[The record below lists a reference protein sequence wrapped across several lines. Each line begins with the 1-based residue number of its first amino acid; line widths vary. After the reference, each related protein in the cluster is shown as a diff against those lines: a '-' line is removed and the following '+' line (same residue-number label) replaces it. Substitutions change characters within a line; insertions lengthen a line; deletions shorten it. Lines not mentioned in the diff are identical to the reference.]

1 MNNLVEK
8 LIESFSR
15 FPGIGKKTAQR
26 FVFYLSKMS
35 KEELNRLIADLNEV
49 TKIKICRNCFFPIF
63 ENAGVAEENLCKYC
77 SDKNRNGNLICVVEK
92 ESDLLAI
99 ENTRRYKGVYHILG
113 GTLLSFSEAE
123 NKNLKIKELVAR
135 VNELKKKTGDIEII
149 LALRP
154 DTAGDATSLY
164 LEKTFRPLNIK
175 TTRLARGLPIGA
187 DLEYADE
194 ITLSEALIKR
204 N

>member
-8 LIESFSR
+8 LIEKFSK
-15 FPGIGKKTAQR
+15 FPGVGKRTAQR
-26 FVFYLSKMS
+26 FIFYISKMP
-35 KEELNRLIADLNEV
+35 KEELERLIADLNEAA
-49 TKIKICRNCFFPIF
+49 KIKICRNCFFPIF
-63 ENAGVAEENLCKYC
+63 ENSAAAENNLCKYC
-77 SDKNRNGNLICVVEK
+77 SDKNRGANLICVVEK

-123 NKNLKIKELVAR
+123 NKNLKIKELAAR
-135 VNELKKKTGDIEII
+135 VGELKNRNGDIEII

-164 LEKTFRPLNIK
+164 LERVLKPLNVKI
-175 TTRLARGLPIGA
+175 TRLARGLPIGA

-194 ITLSEALIKR
+194 ITLTEALIKR
-204 N
+204 S

>member
-8 LIESFSR
+8 LIISFSK
-15 FPGIGKKTAQR
+15 FPGVGKKTAQR
-26 FVFYLSKMS
+26 FVFYLSKMP
-35 KEELNRLIADLNEV
+35 KEELNRLIADLNETV
-49 TKIKICRNCFFPIF
+49 KIKICRNCFFPIF
-63 ENAGVAEENLCKYC
+63 ENSNSIEENLCKYC

-99 ENTRRYKGVYHILG
+99 ENTRRYKGMYHILG
-113 GTLLSFSEAE
+113 GTLLSFSEAG
-123 NKNLKIKELVAR
+123 NKNLKIKELIVRA
-135 VNELKKKTGDIEII
+135 EQLKKQTNEGEII

-164 LEKTFRPLNIK
+164 LEKTLRPLNVK

-194 ITLSEALIKR
+194 ITLSEALAKR